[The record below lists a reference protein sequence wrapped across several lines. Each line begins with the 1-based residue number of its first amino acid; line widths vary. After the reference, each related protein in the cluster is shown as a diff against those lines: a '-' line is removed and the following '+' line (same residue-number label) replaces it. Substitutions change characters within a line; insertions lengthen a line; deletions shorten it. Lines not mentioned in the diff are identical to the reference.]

1 MEQYKSLYEYLGKA
15 AGAELGKKVAA
26 AASAQKIKLTT
37 QEVSNPKYSGTVL
50 MYPVSFL
57 DSYFNPTIELTAK
70 DTEDDELPF

>member
-15 AGAELGKKVAA
+15 AGNELGKKVAT

-37 QEVSNPKYSGTVL
+37 QEVSNPKYTGTVM
-50 MYPVSFL
+50 MYPVNFL

-70 DTEDDELPF
+70 DTQDDELPF